1 MYRLNQ
7 VKLNIYHSEEDLRL
21 KVAKVL
27 SVSVDEIDWSTLII
41 LHRAIDARDKNNI
54 LFVYNVA
61 FDLVNSK
68 RIEGINK
75 LDKYVPIVFNPI
87 FDAPSSLSKQEANE
101 INSNGS
107 LPIRPVV
114 VGFGPAGI
122 FAAYVLALNGLRPIV
137 VERGKAIDDRIKD
150 TEKFFETLEL
160 DENSNVCF
168 GEGGAGAF
176 SDGKLNTNNKDKDGI
191 YQFVLKTFVK
201 FGADKSILYENM
213 PHIGTDKL
221 IQVIKNIKAEIIRLG
236 GEIHYNTK
244 WYYDKKN
251 LRSLFIDIEKL
262 KKLKDDEK
270 LDYNKCL
277 NENILIDDNAKI
289 ILAIGNS
296 SRDTFRNMIDSGFD
310 LKPKTIAVGYRIAHK
325 QDFINHSQYG
335 NEKNLPPAVYKLV
348 CEVDGRSVYSFCMCP
363 GGYIINS
370 SNYKNKLS
378 INGMSYNDRA
388 GKYANSAVV
397 VTVKPE
403 DIECKN
409 KSSNTIEGEMMIN
422 FQELVEKKA
431 YELENGYIPYMSSEK
446 INTID
451 VFKGKARLN
460 NKLKSVYDDVGL
472 KFDINE
478 CIEKGLCQ
486 FDNKIKGFLDSKI
499 LAGVETRTS
508 SPVMLERDENYMC
521 NIKNYYPSGEGLGHG
536 GGIMSSAVDGI
547 KVAFKIS
554 TK

>member
-7 VKLNIYHSEEDLRL
+7 VKLNINHSEDDLRKKTAGIL
-21 KVAKVL
+21 KVKYE
-27 SVSVDEIDWSTLII
+27 DIDQSSFII
-41 LHRAIDARDKNNI
+41 LHKSIDARDKNNI
-54 LFVYNVA
+54 CFVYNVA
-61 FDLVNSK
+61 FEFNEERINAENNSYLK
-68 RIEGINK
+68 NAISK
-75 LDKYVPIVFNPI
+75 LKVYNENVFNPI
-87 FDAPSSLSKQEANE
+87 VAEDIKSDDLRNK
-101 INSNGS
+101 
-107 LPIRPVV
+107 RPVV

-122 FAAYVLALNGLRPIV
+122 FAAYVLALNGFRPIV

-201 FGADKSILYENM
+201 FGADKNILYENM

-236 GEIHYNTK
+236 GEIYYNTK

-270 LDYNKCL
+270 LDYSKCL
-277 NENILIDDNAKI
+277 NENILIDDDAKI

-335 NEKNLPPAVYKLV
+335 NEKDLPPAVYKLV

-409 KSSNTIEGEMMIN
+409 KSSNTIESEMMIH

-431 YELENGYIPYMSSEK
+431 YELENGYIPYMSSEE

-451 VFKGKARLN
+451 VFKGKARLT

-486 FDNKIKGFLDSKI
+486 FDNKIKGFLDGII

>member
-7 VKLNIYHSEEDLRL
+7 VKLNINHSEDDLRKKTAGIL
-21 KVAKVL
+21 KVKYE
-27 SVSVDEIDWSTLII
+27 DIDQSSFII
-41 LHRAIDARDKNNI
+41 LHKSIDARDKNNI
-54 LFVYNVA
+54 CFVYNVA
-61 FDLVNSK
+61 FEFNEERINAKNNSYLK
-68 RIEGINK
+68 NAISK
-75 LDKYVPIVFNPI
+75 LKVYNENVFNPI
-87 FDAPSSLSKQEANE
+87 VAEDIKSDDLRNK
-101 INSNGS
+101 
-107 LPIRPVV
+107 RPVV

-201 FGADKSILYENM
+201 FGADKNILYENM

-251 LRSLFIDIEKL
+251 SRSLFIDIEKL

-270 LDYNKCL
+270 LDYSKCL
-277 NENILIDDNAKI
+277 NENILIDDDAKI

-296 SRDTFRNMIDSGFD
+296 SRDTFRNMIDGGFD

-431 YELENGYIPYMSSEK
+431 YELENGYIPYMSSEE